1 MKFPE
6 KFFRRVFRGTLQSF
20 DVVIELRCLYH
31 GEDPAYQ
38 PVRMSWFWNLIE
50 FERSW
55 SEITDLNSKGYDIH
69 YAVVSRVSGY
79 FGNKEHPLPPKPVVS
94 VIWSDL
100 DVGEA
105 KPHRSLGA
113 AIKQIHALQP
123 APNMIVLSGSGA
135 HPYYMLRKPRKIT
148 KQRLERLLRALAKL
162 HRADTAAARATR
174 LMRVPNTYNWKTGS
188 KKLARVRY
196 FSRRG
201 YSLKK
206 LEALWNRPT
215 LGQKRKSKQP
225 NQIGTG
231 KYAKF
236 LSEHLK
242 KFTLAEGSSEAGAL
256 CPFHDDHKRSFSINV
271 TTGRWKCF
279 TEACGAHGD
288 LREFCKR
295 LAISLPASEIKRF
308 PRERT
313 IPEGEEWSS
322 RRIFDAMSS
331 QITSHIHFT
340 QSWQPVVA
348 ALWAMGTYL
357 YQQFPCY
364 GHLWLN
370 SPTTHSGKSQML
382 LVLWTLCYKALEP
395 QVEPTPAAL
404 FRFPSIFGGTL
415 LLDEADNLDPEKRSA
430 LIAVLNSYASNGV
443 VMRAVPGK
451 NKKYTLEKLP
461 VYCPKVIAGINDLPG
476 TLQDRCIKIF
486 LHRKKQSEG
495 AARFLPETYQRLEPL
510 RNQLEAWSMRDE
522 QRIIE
527 AYSNRDQL
535 SVPSAADDRL
545 RDILEPLFAIAS
557 VLPKWVSE
565 KLAEG
570 TLIIAKE
577 RSAEEAE
584 SNAVVLGLQVLREH
598 MPRQVESWHVRT
610 DEALALFSEEIPS
623 IETKAQAQALMRRL
637 GFKSERQR
645 VGKKVLRAYRV
656 HRRRLQKLSERY
668 GLAH

>member
-1 MKFPE
+1 MKFPK

-38 PVRMSWFWNLIE
+38 PVRMFWFRNLIE

-55 SEITDLNSKGYDIH
+55 SDITDLNSKGYDIH

-79 FGNKEHPLPPKPVVS
+79 FGSKEHPLPPKPVVS

-113 AIKQIHALQP
+113 ALEQIHALQP
-123 APNMIVLSGSGA
+123 TPNMIVLSGSGA

-215 LGQKRKSKQP
+215 LDQERKSKQP

-236 LSEHLK
+236 FSEHLT

-279 TEACGAHGD
+279 AEACGARGG

-295 LAISLPASEIKRF
+295 LAISPPASEIKRF

-322 RRIFDAMSS
+322 DKIFDKTYRFVTS
-331 QITSHIHFT
+331 QIQFT
-340 QSWQPVVA
+340 QSWQPVVVT
-348 ALWAMGTYL
+348 LWAMGTYL
-357 YQQFPCY
+357 HSNFPCY

-370 SPTTHSGKSQML
+370 SPTTHSGKTKL
-382 LVLWTLCYKALEP
+382 LDVLSAICYRATEP
-395 QVEPTPAAL
+395 QLDPTPAVL
-404 FRFPSIFGGTL
+404 FRFPSSIGGTL
-415 LLDEADNLDPEKRSA
+415 LLDEIDRLDPEKQSA
-430 LIAVLNSYASNGV
+430 VISVLNSYKTGSG
-443 VMRAVPGK
+443 VMRNVPGK
-451 NKKYTLEKLP
+451 DKHYVMEKLN
-461 VYCPKVIAGINDLPG
+461 VYCPKVIAGITNLPD
-476 TLQDRCIKIF
+476 TLQDRCIKIY
-486 LHRKKQSEG
+486 LHRKRKSDVVE
-495 AARFLPETYQRLEPL
+495 RFMPSTIERMEPL
-510 RNQLEAWSMRDE
+510 RNQIDAWAVRE
-522 QRIIE
+522 RIRILA
-527 AYSNRDQL
+527 AYHHGPALPRES
-535 SVPSAADDRL
+535 DDRL
-545 RDILEPLFAIAS
+545 KDMMEPLFAIAS
-557 VLPKWVSE
+557 VMPKWINE
-565 KLAEG
+565 MLLEG
-570 TLIIAKE
+570 TKRLAKDRRANE
-577 RSAEEAE
+577 GE
-584 SNAVVLGLQVLREH
+584 SNPVVLGIQALRENY
-598 MPRQVESWHVRT
+598 PKDVEAWSLRS
-610 DEALALFSEEIPS
+610 DNALNIFREDVPGV
-623 IETKAQAQALMRRL
+623 ETKSQAQGLLRKF
-637 GFKSERQR
+637 GFRSDR
-645 VGKKVLRAYRV
+645 VRFGKRVLRAYVISRKALD
-656 HRRRLQKLSERY
+656 RLVERY
-668 GLAH
+668 GLEQK